1 MSFSKAQVL
10 SFESRRSAGIAELIR
25 MQGGEPFLAPALVE
39 VPLAANTEAFRFADR
54 LYAGEFDMVIF
65 LTGVG
70 ARHLQRVLSEREPAE
85 KLPSALRHLTV
96 VVRGPKPSAVMR
108 EWLVPVTVTVPEPNT
123 WRELL
128 VALEGRTESRV
139 ALQEYGRSNAD
150 LLEGLA
156 AQGRQVM
163 RVPVYSWALPPDTA
177 PLSSALEQLL
187 AGKFGAAV
195 FTTGIQ
201 VEHFLEFAETSGKR
215 EAAVKALRRIFL
227 ASIGP
232 TCSESMRACG
242 LEPSMEPSHPKMG
255 VLIAEAAQRFAVRLV

>member
-1 MSFSKAQVL
+1 MSFGNARVL
-10 SFESRRSAGIAELIR
+10 SFESRRATGIAELIR
-25 MQGGEPFLAPALVE
+25 LQHGEPFVAPALVE
-39 VPLAANTEAFRFADR
+39 VPLAANTEAFQFADH

-70 ARHLQRVLSEREPAE
+70 ARLLQRVLSERQPAE

-108 EWLVPVTVTVPEPNT
+108 EWLVPIAVTVPEPHT

-128 VALEGRTESRV
+128 LAVEPRAEKKV
-139 ALQEYGRSNAD
+139 ALQEYGRSNPD
-150 LLEGLA
+150 LLSGLA
-156 AQGRQVM
+156 AQGRTVT

-177 PLSSALEQLL
+177 PLAAALEQLL
-187 AGKFGAAV
+187 AGEFRVAI

-201 VEHFLEFAETSGKR
+201 VEHFLEFAAEKGKR
-215 EAAVKALRRIFL
+215 ETAVKALQAVFL

-242 LEPSMEPSHPKMG
+242 LEPNMEPSHPKMG
-255 VLIAEAAQRFAVRLV
+255 VLIAEAAEQFADKLK